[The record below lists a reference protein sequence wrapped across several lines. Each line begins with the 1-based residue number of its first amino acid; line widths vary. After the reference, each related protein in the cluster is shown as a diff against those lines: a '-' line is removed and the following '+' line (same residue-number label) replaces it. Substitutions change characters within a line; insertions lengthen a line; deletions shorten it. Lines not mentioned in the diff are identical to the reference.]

1 MPELIVGTTSNPT
14 QAPAQLYLQSRRY
27 YLYMVLLPTSSETLQ
42 QLRQFHQILSAK
54 KRSAR
59 RDLHKRIDTCRVG
72 AARWNRPHL
81 SFRVEEIH
89 AILAPVVAVLDQFE
103 LLPE

>member
-1 MPELIVGTTSNPT
+1 
-14 QAPAQLYLQSRRY
+14 
-27 YLYMVLLPTSSETLQ
+27 MVLLPTSSETLQ

-103 LLPE
+103 LLTE